1 MDRNAL
7 SVLFSDKRKG
17 IISPNFMELLMIK
30 LIQIF
35 TVASLFTA
43 SNAVSAGTILEILN
57 NNDMTTVLTDGK
69 LARMNMSGPDYVI
82 VDYRKHT
89 VKAVSPTKQT
99 VMIMS
104 ADKMSA
110 GNNGPEVRID
120 IKELGTG
127 IEVAGYATRK
137 YSLSANGKSC
147 GVIFGSR
154 DVYTKDGIKE
164 LFQAMKTMMEKQ
176 RAVLGGFAGMIDDC
190 TLADMK
196 ISDYVNRIGVPMRTE
211 RNGRVETEIK
221 RIEYGVALPAD
232 TFVVPATYK
241 VLTMQDQMNAASKD
255 MAKMRQQMQQNSSQ
269 GQQPQMQEMMRQMQQ
284 SGQMT
289 PEMME
294 QMRRNQEMMRQY
306 QQQR

>member
-1 MDRNAL
+1 
-7 SVLFSDKRKG
+7 
-17 IISPNFMELLMIK
+17 MIK

-147 GVIFGSR
+147 GVIFGSK

-221 RIEYGVALPAD
+221 RIKYGVALPAD
-232 TFVVPATYK
+232 TFVVPASYK

-255 MAKMRQQMQQNSSQ
+255 MRQQM
-269 GQQPQMQEMMRQMQQ
+269 QQPQMQEMMRQMHQ

>member
-1 MDRNAL
+1 
-7 SVLFSDKRKG
+7 
-17 IISPNFMELLMIK
+17 MIK
-30 LIQIF
+30 LFQFF
-35 TVASLFTA
+35 TVVLLLAV
-43 SNAVSAGTILEILN
+43 SNAVMAGTVIQILN
-57 NNDMTTVLTDGK
+57 NNEMTTVLTDGK
-69 LARMNMSGPDYVI
+69 LARMNMSGADYVI

-89 VKAVSPTKQT
+89 VKAVSPEKQT
-99 VMIMS
+99 VMILS

-127 IEVAGYATRK
+127 IVVAGYPTRK
-137 YSLSANGKSC
+137 FSFSANGKSC
-147 GVIFGSR
+147 GVVFGSK

-164 LFQAMKTMMEKQ
+164 LFQAMKTMMEQ
-176 RAVLGGFAGMIDDC
+176 QQAVLGGFASMVDDC
-190 TLADMK
+190 ILADMK
-196 ISDYVNRIGVPMRTE
+196 ISDYVNRIGVPMRSE

-221 RIEYGVALPAD
+221 SIRYGVALPAD
-232 TFVVPATYK
+232 TFVVPAPYK

-255 MAKMRQQMQQNSSQ
+255 IAKMRQQMPRQSMQ

-294 QMRRNQEMMRQY
+294 QMRRSQEMMRQY
-306 QQQR
+306 QQGR